1 MRVHSGG
8 IDIIQHEL
16 RLDAHR
22 YRSIHR
28 IGTRNRH
35 PRLNPQAMQSSDR
48 RGVDKPKRERYHNVS
63 D

>member
-28 IGTRNRH
+28 ISTRNHR
-35 PRLNPQAMQSSDR
+35 PRLDLHVMQDSDH
-48 RGVDKPKRERYHNVS
+48 RGINKPKRERYHNVS

>member
-28 IGTRNRH
+28 IST
-35 PRLNPQAMQSSDR
+35 A
-48 RGVDKPKRERYHNVS
+48 
-63 D
+63 